1 MNEKLLV
8 ELRASLEFM
17 SNTERKIASLIL
29 ADPLSFTSMS
39 LGELERR
46 AEVSQGSVI
55 NFSNKYG
62 EGGFPAL
69 KLAVAASLPSESRK
83 PLSSVTSEDSALL
96 TLKKTAEGLSE
107 ALLNTVKINSES
119 ALSEFAE
126 RILTARKIDIYGIY
140 RSALVAQDLNLR
152 LLELGVRSCV
162 VGDVLTC
169 ALSASM
175 LDEGDL
181 VIAISASGKTQD
193 ILDAVKIA
201 KERGA
206 HTVAITGYTNS
217 PLSRVAD
224 STLIAA
230 ASGASEVSEYT
241 EIRVAQLAIIDSVA
255 SYLQCRIDNDGNK
268 RYYKAKE
275 ILELHSER
283 D

>member
-46 AEVSQGSVI
+46 AEVSQGSII

-217 PLSRVAD
+217 PLARVAD

>member
-29 ADPLSFTSMS
+29 ADPLSFTTMS

-46 AEVSQGSVI
+46 AEVSQGSII

-217 PLSRVAD
+217 PLARVAD